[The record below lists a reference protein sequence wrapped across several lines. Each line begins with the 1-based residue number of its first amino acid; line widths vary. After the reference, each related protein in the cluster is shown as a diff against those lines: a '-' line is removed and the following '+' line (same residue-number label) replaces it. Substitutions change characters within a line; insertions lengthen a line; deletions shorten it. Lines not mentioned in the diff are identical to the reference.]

1 MRELK
6 VAWRERLGSV
16 RTNST
21 TDLLLRALPGAPILT
36 VKSAESLVGRS
47 KVAVNEAVRRLT
59 DAGVMTQVTVGSAT
73 APSKRA
79 S

>member
-1 MRELK
+1 
-6 VAWRERLGSV
+6 
-16 RTNST
+16 
-21 TDLLLRALPGAPILT
+21 LLLRALPGAPILT

-59 DAGVMTQVTVGSAT
+59 DAGAMTQVTVGSAT